1 MKKDLKRKFTA
12 MQAVF
17 QVLVLIAFSS
27 ISGFSASAEDAG
39 ATELPTYTIY
49 RTDGLTLDGKTEG
62 DDWDYVQWSSDFT
75 QFYSNAQETEPDF
88 GAKFKAMWNYD
99 NGEGYLYLLIEVRDS
114 STESSTAW
122 TKDGFIFAIDETGEA
137 TAETAIVSESTTST
151 CRRTAT
157 MGTRSPSTSNLLEY
171 QVAASDSGYVVEAVY
186 RFVDSSYAKAGQ
198 IRMDVVAQNECAGGT
213 VMQYSWSGVN
223 YGSGGTF
230 NPQVGVGILSEQ
242 TAAGQAQGGEVDPDA
257 DVLFRVGEETVASMD
272 AVDGTV
278 TLPEWDSRSA
288 FVGWLDESGEHL
300 YPAGYVFAVGDTDTQ
315 TVFTAATLEL
325 YLQAGA
331 SVLIEEPSA
340 IRFTAVYD
348 EAELESLEAFVTGAG
363 GLAVAESLLTDAIL
377 ADGYI
382 TGEELDAAGV
392 AYETVALEEAEG
404 ENMFRLIL
412 DEITDTSAVWAAGA
426 YITVRYSDEAN
437 TERRFYTGY
446 TAEDN
451 ARSVAQVA
459 EAAFADR
466 SNVGA
471 ELNGIHYAFRVSSD
485 YAVGDYAAFSFSP
498 YTSAQLDL
506 LRRFTGG

>member
-99 NGEGYLYLLIEVRDS
+99 NGEGYLYLLIEVQDS

-186 RFVDSSYAKAGQ
+186 RFVDFSYAKAGQ

-300 YPAGYVFAVGDTDTQ
+300 YPAGYVFAVGDTQ

-404 ENMFRLIL
+404 ESMFRLIL